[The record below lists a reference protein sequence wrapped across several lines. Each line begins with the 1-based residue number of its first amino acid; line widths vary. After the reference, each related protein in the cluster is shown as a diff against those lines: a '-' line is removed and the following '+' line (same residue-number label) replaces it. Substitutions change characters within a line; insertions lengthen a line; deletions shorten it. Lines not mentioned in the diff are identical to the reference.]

1 VNSEIVYQNG
11 LLDYYHARRI
21 SSKAIFGQD
30 HYKKMNGESFTL
42 SVENLHF
49 VMTLGFQFAGM
60 PWSGREHLKTKQRT
74 IKPSTTDQ
82 VSTQNAKS
90 LGTLCQSTM
99 CLRSSSGSQ
108 YAIS

>member
-1 VNSEIVYQNG
+1 MNSEIVYQSG
-11 LLDYYHARRI
+11 LLDYYHARGI
-21 SSKAIFGQD
+21 SSKATFGQD
-30 HYKKMNGESFTL
+30 HYKKTNGAFFTL

-49 VMTLGFQFAGM
+49 VMTLGYQFAGM
-60 PWSGREHLKTKQRT
+60 PWSGREHLRIKQRT

-82 VSTQNAKS
+82 VSTQNAKN

-108 YAIS
+108 YVTS